1 MKKKRFCIF
10 SSKLTSKF
18 SDMKKIY
25 FTPNEGSLFM
35 SIYQYTSNAYWNPKG
50 QISDDRWHDLHLLP
64 RFWQGKC
71 HITCFKTLAQSWQG
85 IEPRSSACEANA
97 LARERDSN
105 TGHYISSIANLF
117 LISLNGDDRFTHTM
131 ITRKQTSM
139 LDRNE
144 IDWSKKDRNIHF
156 FYILNVVKRSYS
168 MPSMYTRFLHLTS
181 PYIIQVSTSFMLLH
195 LY

>member
-1 MKKKRFCIF
+1 MKNWLFVIRFCIF

-25 FTPNEGSLFM
+25 FTPNEGSWSFKFCSFAKDYLMHIYSLFM

-71 HITCFKTLAQSWQG
+71 HITCFKDLALSWQG

-144 IDWSKKDRNIHF
+144 IDCSKKDRNIHF
-156 FYILNVVKRSYS
+156 FIL
-168 MPSMYTRFLHLTS
+168 
-181 PYIIQVSTSFMLLH
+181 
-195 LY
+195 